1 MANPVPGL
9 LRTQG
14 DVDGEGL
21 GNQAPPRTR
30 SLLPVPTGD
39 GQFQSPLR
47 WEVVGKNLLAM
58 AVQGPLFLLFTLLL
72 QHRARLLPLSV
83 GIRAGWQGPGASFR
97 PTHVSILRPK
107 LKLLPSLGEEDE
119 DVARERE
126 RMVRGATQGDVLVL
140 RDLTKV
146 GGWRWVGGFR
156 WPTHLSQGPVFLPG
170 VPRAEDTS
178 RGPPVPGD
186 PPWRGE
192 SRSVLVQGSP
202 VRGRPTVCPYPIL
215 ITFCVPSAFY

>member
-1 MANPVPGL
+1 MACPVPGL
-9 LRTQG
+9 LSTQG

-21 GNQAPPRTR
+21 RNQAPPRTQ

-39 GQFQSPLR
+39 RQFQSPLR

-83 GIRAGWQGPGASFR
+83 GIQAGWWGLGARFP
-97 PTHVSILRPK
+97 PTHISILRPK
-107 LKLLPSLGEEDE
+107 LRLPPSLGEEDE
-119 DVARERE
+119 DVARERD
-126 RMVRGATQGDVLVL
+126 RVIRGATQGDVLVL

-146 GGWRWVGGFR
+146 GARRGVAGFCR
-156 WPTHLSQGPVFLPG
+156 PTPLSQGPVFLLG
-170 VPRAEDTS
+170 VSRAEDTG

-186 PPWRGE
+186 PPRRGE
-192 SRSVLVQGSP
+192 SRSVLVQGPP
-202 VRGRPTVCPYPIL
+202 VRGCPTVCPTSY
-215 ITFCVPSAFY
+215 